1 MCLVEEMS
9 VGDVSGQKGVY
20 RGCVWSEKCLSG
32 MCLVREMS
40 VGEVSVEEMSVGNVS
55 GNRFL

>member
-9 VGDVSGQKGVY
+9 VGDVSGQKSVY
-20 RGCVWSEKCLSG
+20 PGRVWSEKCLLG

-40 VGEVSVEEMSVGNVS
+40 VGEVSVEEMSVGDVS